1 MIKQLSVFVENKF
14 GRLAAITNVL
24 RENEIDIKALSLADT
39 SDFGVLRL
47 VVDKYEQA
55 AMALTEHGVT
65 VKYTDIIAAAME
77 DRQGGL
83 AYILDTLTAAE
94 ISIEYMYAFMG
105 KQDGKAWTVIRTN
118 DLEKTVEVLHKAG
131 IKTLDEAFKLEI

>member
-24 RENEIDIKALSLADT
+24 RENNIDIKALSLADT

-47 VVDKYEQA
+47 VVDKYEEA
-55 AMALTEHGVT
+55 AVALTEHGVT

-77 DRQGGL
+77 DKPGGL

-118 DLEKTVEVLHKAG
+118 DLEKTAEVLHKAG
-131 IKTLDEAFKLEI
+131 IKTLDEAFKSEE